1 VPVYITDSGQS
12 HAQLPALFNEAS
24 YVVVVKTGFRVIF
37 SGAMESWNNYKLQS
51 LDTEAKGYKIQ
62 EKGKEK

>member
-37 SGAMESWNNYKLQS
+37 SGAMESWNNYKL
-51 LDTEAKGYKIQ
+51 DTEAKGYKIQ
-62 EKGKEK
+62 GKGKEK